1 MGEIVHRLQGAVT
14 YVEAYDDDGLAGWT
28 DAGPAILK
36 KISWRPSCRPHQ
48 RVYSMKNNFRA
59 RAESSCNQKEH
70 DMNLVKKFA
79 AAAVAAL
86 SIGGAFASAEA
97 AATSQN
103 AKAERLCEKENG
115 LFVDLGGLAY
125 ACVLPTAAS
134 ENDIRKAQ
142 ALCGR
147 QGGLFASVGN
157 VVYACVL
164 PGTELPL
171 DIPGTDHLT
180 DGLGGLRILP
190 ILLGS
195 GSGIT
200 IG

>member
-1 MGEIVHRLQGAVT
+1 
-14 YVEAYDDDGLAGWT
+14 
-28 DAGPAILK
+28 
-36 KISWRPSCRPHQ
+36 
-48 RVYSMKNNFRA
+48 
-59 RAESSCNQKEH
+59 
-70 DMNLVKKFA
+70 MNLVKKFA

-97 AATSQN
+97 AAPSQN

-164 PGTELPL
+164 PGTELPVDGL
-171 DIPGTDHLT
+171 PIPGTD
-180 DGLGGLRILP
+180 DLGGLRILP
-190 ILLGS
+190 ILIGS
-195 GSGIT
+195 GGIT
-200 IG
+200 IL